1 MVAATV
7 IGGGTHQAALCL
19 IFVLAGFRWRRANWR
34 AAGYAGMAA
43 AAMSTVAVQ
52 ICKLLWNRPRP
63 LLAMFDVRVLDKPL
77 FAHSFPS
84 GHTMTAFAVAVACS
98 IFVPRLR
105 YVLIPFAC
113 LTGISRIYVGAHFP
127 IDVIFGGLVGVFLGL
142 LGAAIVRRWSNSKG
156 EEAEVRDQS

>member
-1 MVAATV
+1 
-7 IGGGTHQAALCL
+7 
-19 IFVLAGFRWRRANWR
+19 
-34 AAGYAGMAA
+34 
-43 AAMSTVAVQ
+43 
-52 ICKLLWNRPRP
+52 
-63 LLAMFDVRVLDKPL
+63 MFDVRVLDRPL
-77 FAHSFPS
+77 FGPSFPS

-98 IFVPRLR
+98 IFMPRLR

-142 LGAAIVRRWSNSKG
+142 LGAAAVRRWSNSKS